1 MPDERGAAPEGV
13 SVHDRCNRRML
24 YSALSWGLARA
35 CFITLWNGEKGDG
48 PGGTQHMV
56 ELVNKL
62 TGRKPQ
68 IIDPASL

>member
-1 MPDERGAAPEGV
+1 V
-13 SVHDRCNRRML
+13 Q
-24 YSALSWGLARA
+24 SADAVQRPV
-35 CFITLWNGEKGDG
+35 ITLWNGEKGDG